1 MAINQ
6 IISVT
11 TISTCSNSEFTI
23 SARYEILS
31 EISGG
36 NLNDVDIGLVIWTRF
51 LRIFKEFEFLN
62 IDKDKIGITGYSYG
76 AEIIKKL
83 LLVDKNIKY
92 VSLVGTTLNYF

>member
-36 NLNDVDIGLVIWTRF
+36 NLNDVT
-51 LRIFKEFEFLN
+51 
-62 IDKDKIGITGYSYG
+62 
-76 AEIIKKL
+76 
-83 LLVDKNIKY
+83 
-92 VSLVGTTLNYF
+92 